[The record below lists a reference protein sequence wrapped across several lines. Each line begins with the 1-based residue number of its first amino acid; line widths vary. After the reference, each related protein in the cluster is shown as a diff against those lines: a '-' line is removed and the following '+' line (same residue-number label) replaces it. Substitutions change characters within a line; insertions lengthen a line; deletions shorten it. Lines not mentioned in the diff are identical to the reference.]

1 MLDAQAGAGEHQGH
15 ILRRGQGDGDAGG
28 DAHQGA
34 GGHLHRRVQ
43 ALPRQEH
50 PDQVHG
56 RRAGGGVER
65 AGDVLADLV
74 RYGLDLQLHG
84 VHSTSR

>member
-1 MLDAQAGAGEHQGH
+1 MLDAQAGAGEHQGN

-34 GGHLHRRVQ
+34 GGHFHRFIHAGAQ
-43 ALPRQEH
+43 I
-50 PDQVHG
+50 HG
-56 RRAGGGVER
+56 RRAGGGVEGV
-65 AGDVLADLV
+65 GDVLADLV